1 MNRVRKW
8 FLGLIFGPGPYVVG
22 DSICRKCLHYKCKRY
37 LHKKD
42 AHMCVANARKDV
54 KDPVTGEIGWIGAVD
69 CYDKNYTGECRDFF
83 PKEGIKEE
91 SHEIPEQ
98 HDGGTDVDPSSKS
111 EYRYPEF
118 AHPIV
123 ESEDE
128 STI

>member
-1 MNRVRKW
+1 
-8 FLGLIFGPGPYVVG
+8 
-22 DSICRKCLHYKCKRY
+22 
-37 LHKKD
+37 
-42 AHMCVANARKDV
+42 MCVANARKDV

-98 HDGGTDVDPSSKS
+98 HDGGADVGPSSKS
-111 EYRYPEF
+111 ECRYPEF

-123 ESEDE
+123 ESENE
-128 STI
+128 SAI